1 MLISCNNPV
10 HFSLSVTSLIL
21 LPVYELDLIGL
32 PFTSG
37 LDRRRHWESWRA
49 TSRWILN
56 GRHREGKSHI
66 PHVREP
72 TPGRRCLSRP
82 LACALPSL
90 VAPTGTPPPPYARC
104 LDLHLGDLLRRRAPT
119 RYAHPFLFLLC
130 ETEHPN
136 PSFSVPAVRN
146 RAPKPKLSVF
156 GSDLIWSDP
165 ITSAVYM
172 YYAYK
177 LIFRYFWHP
186 CPLLGPP
193 DRPWW

>member
-90 VAPTGTPPPPYARC
+90 VAPTGTPPPP
-104 LDLHLGDLLRRRAPT
+104 LRQVPRSPSWGPSPT
-119 RYAHPFLFLLC
+119 TSTHQVRPPL
-130 ETEHPN
+130 
-136 PSFSVPAVRN
+136 SVPAVRN
-146 RAPKPKLSVF
+146 GAPKPKLSVF

>member
-1 MLISCNNPV
+1 MNW
-10 HFSLSVTSLIL
+10 IL
-21 LPVYELDLIGL
+21 LGCHLRLGWTDEGTEKAEGPPAVG
-32 PFTSG
+32 FKWTTSG
-37 LDRRRHWESWRA
+37 
-49 TSRWILN
+49 
-56 GRHREGKSHI
+56 REKKSPVTFV

-156 GSDLIWSDP
+156 GSDLI
-165 ITSAVYM
+165 
-172 YYAYK
+172 
-177 LIFRYFWHP
+177 
-186 CPLLGPP
+186 
-193 DRPWW
+193 